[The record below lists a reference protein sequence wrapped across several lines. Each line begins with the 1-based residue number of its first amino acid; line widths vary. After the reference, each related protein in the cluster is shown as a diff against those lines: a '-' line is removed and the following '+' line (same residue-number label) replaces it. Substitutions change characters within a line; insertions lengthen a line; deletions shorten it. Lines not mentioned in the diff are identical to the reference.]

1 MSLESRLMTD
11 LKEAMKAKDQAAL
24 RSIRAAKAAL
34 LLLKTD
40 GTGKEIDESSEIKL
54 IQKLI
59 KQRQDSLEIYE
70 KQGREDLAVTEREEI
85 EVLQRY
91 LPKQLSEEE
100 LMPIIKDIITKSG
113 AEGMKDMGKVMGMAS
128 GQLSGQADGKTISS
142 IVKKL
147 LS

>member
-1 MSLESRLMTD
+1 MSLESRLMKD

-24 RSIRAAKAAL
+24 RSIRAAKAGIL
-34 LLLKTD
+34 LKKTD

-54 IQKLI
+54 IQKLV

-70 KQGREDLAVTEREEI
+70 KQNREDLAVTEREEI
-85 EVLQRY
+85 EVLKRY
-91 LPKQLSEEE
+91 LPQQLSEEE
-100 LMPIIKDIITKSG
+100 LTPIIQDIITKSG

-128 GQLSGQADGKTISS
+128 SQLSGQADGKTISA

-147 LS
+147 LT